1 MKKAKR
7 QASEQA
13 EGGESWLVA
22 SLFALSLSL
31 SRLKRLRQCKTC
43 PRATAFRPLPAQFH
57 RARAEKQVSG
67 RRHGGGEAQESQR
80 TGRRR
85 AAMAR
90 RVGEERAR
98 ALVDWR
104 ERVFF
109 FLGQGEK
116 EKKEPISFFFP
127 SLPFLPV
134 LLHSP
139 ASPPRQ
145 WPRAPTVRSVCG
157 RPCLLFF
164 WERMRK
170 RKGAEQLL
178 AATVF
183 FCLLCRAANALQL

>member
-109 FLGQGEK
+109 FSDK
-116 EKKEPISFFFP
+116 EKKRRKSQSASSSPLSLSSPFSSTHLHRRHGNGRERQPSGQFVGVHVFCFF
-127 SLPFLPV
+127 
-134 LLHSP
+134 
-139 ASPPRQ
+139 
-145 WPRAPTVRSVCG
+145 G
-157 RPCLLFF
+157 R
-164 WERMRK
+164 E
-170 RKGAEQLL
+170 
-178 AATVF
+178 
-183 FCLLCRAANALQL
+183 